1 MTIIA
6 HKFCKIIIPRSEY
19 TFSERAKAAVKFKID
34 DAPRVQ
40 IPLLCVCLC
49 VFRSVVGGMRSKIEM
64 LRRFFPVLRRFV
76 CMPWPGADVF
86 FHNSSSISVSK
97 ERRAVRAALTYYIA
111 RVYCVKI
118 K

>member
-34 DAPRVQ
+34 DAQRVQ
-40 IPLLCVCLC
+40 NPLLCVCLC
-49 VFRSVVGGMRSKIEM
+49 VFRSVAGGTRSKFEM
-64 LRRFFPVLRRFV
+64 R
-76 CMPWPGADVF
+76 PGAGVF

-97 ERRAVRAALTYYIA
+97 DAAVRAALTYFIA
-111 RVYCVKI
+111 RIYCAKI